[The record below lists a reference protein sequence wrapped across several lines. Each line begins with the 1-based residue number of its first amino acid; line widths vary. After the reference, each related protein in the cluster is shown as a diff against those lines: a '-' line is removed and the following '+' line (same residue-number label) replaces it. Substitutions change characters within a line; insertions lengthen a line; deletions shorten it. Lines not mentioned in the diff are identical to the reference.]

1 MSSFS
6 FPSPTITQE
15 HIEKLYSSLGVDRA
29 VVCELASDH
38 ETPKTARNGYGGAYL
53 SFFETCGLSFP
64 IPRQLLE
71 ILAGLGISL
80 TQLCPNLL
88 RHLLAI
94 LVRAREEKL
103 LFELEELHSLYLIK
117 RNQKNPGTFL
127 ASPRPGLHVIGG
139 TPYRDDQWRDQFS
152 VFKVDSSTVGDF
164 DFSLLPRRWAE
175 TIAHPRVSPVSDQ
188 LRGTVAVL
196 KRGDTDWSLF
206 TREQIRTLNSFPVGL
221 GIAPAISGPV
231 GLLEEAERSDHKE
244 PTSPEEIIARPN
256 TSHSERCSFWRSL
269 RTRAS
274 VSRKAPVDPTP
285 ICLGSDSE
293 EDMPAREHGSART
306 SRSASPRPSQPAS
319 QRPSQPAPKRSKRRR
334 VGRSDRSP
342 LYETS
347 SGPKHDGTSSQG
359 FGTPLFS
366 SLEEEDAYTK
376 VAEANAKVMEA
387 CNDLVLKM
395 AERTETSQRDAVGV
409 KNDAEIDRISLDFKR
424 ISAELEIA
432 KRENKEEVEKIN
444 SMMAEWVKVCD
455 EKSALEV
462 EVAAQRTKIARLEA
476 ERDRDIR
483 SARREMSRQY
493 AKMLKSL
500 GEKWSNKE
508 RETAAR
514 IQLQEVIANIDLLN
528 KIKEGSCDVDGELA
542 RLQDLERGC
551 EAAVESCP
559 SSSWTISELDLPQVP
574 EELDLGGPSNAGG
587 DVGP

>member
-6 FPSPTITQE
+6 FPSPTIKQE
-15 HIEKLYSSLGVDRA
+15 HIEKLYSAFGVDHA
-29 VVCELASDH
+29 V
-38 ETPKTARNGYGGAYL
+38 
-53 SFFETCGLSFP
+53 
-64 IPRQLLE
+64 LLE
-71 ILAGLGISL
+71 ILADLGISL

-94 LVRAREEKL
+94 LVRAREEML

-139 TPYRDDQWRDQFS
+139 APYRDDQWRDQFF

-164 DFSLLPRRWAE
+164 DFSLLPRHWAE

-188 LRGTVAVL
+188 LRGMVAVW
-196 KRGDTDWSLF
+196 KRGDTDWSSF
-206 TREQIRTLNSFPVGL
+206 TRERIRTSNSLPVGL

-231 GLLEEAERSDHKE
+231 GLLEEAERSNHEE
-244 PTSPEEIIARPN
+244 PTSPEEVITRPN
-256 TSHSERCSFWRSL
+256 TSRSERCSFRSSL
-269 RTRAS
+269 ITRAS
-274 VSRKAPVDPTP
+274 ASRKTPVDPTP
-285 ICLGSDSE
+285 LSLSSESE
-293 EDMPAREHGSART
+293 EDVPAREHGSD

-319 QRPSQPAPKRSKRRR
+319 KTSKRRR
-334 VGRSDRSP
+334 VGRSDHSP

-359 FGTPLFS
+359 FGVALFS
-366 SLEEEDAYTK
+366 SLEEENAYTK
-376 VAEANAKVMEA
+376 VAEANARVMEA

-395 AERTETSQRDAVGV
+395 AERTGTSQRDV
-409 KNDAEIDRISLDFKR
+409 EIDRISLDFKR
-424 ISAELEIA
+424 ISTELEIA

-462 EVAAQRTKIARLEA
+462 EVAAHQTKIARLEA
-476 ERDRDIR
+476 ERDRDVR
-483 SARREMSRQY
+483 SARLEMSRQY
-493 AKMLKSL
+493 AEILRSL
-500 GEKWSNKE
+500 EEKWSNKD
-508 RETAAR
+508 REMAAR
-514 IQLQEVIANIDLLN
+514 IQLQEVVANIDLLN
-528 KIKEGSCDVDGELA
+528 EIKEGSCDVDGELA
-542 RLQDLERGC
+542 HLQDLERDC

-574 EELDLGGPSNAGG
+574 EELDLGRPSNAGG

>member
-1 MSSFS
+1 MSSLS
-6 FPSPTITQE
+6 FPSPTITRE
-15 HIEKLYSSLGVDRA
+15 LIEKLYSSFGVDRA

-38 ETPKTARNGYGGAYL
+38 ETPETVRNGYDGAYL
-53 SFFETCGLSFP
+53 SFFESCGLSFP

-71 ILAGLGISL
+71 ILAGHGISL

-117 RNQKNPGTFL
+117 RNQKNPGTIL

-139 TPYRDDQWRDQFS
+139 TPYRDDQWRDQFF
-152 VFKVDSSTVGDF
+152 VFKVDSSSVGDF
-164 DFSLLPRRWAE
+164 DFSLLLRRWAE

-196 KRGDTDWSLF
+196 KRGDTDWSSF
-206 TREQIRTLNSFPVGL
+206 TRERIRTLNSLPVGL
-221 GIAPAISGPV
+221 SIAPPISGPV
-231 GLLEEAERSDHKE
+231 GLLEEAERSDHEE
-244 PTSPEEIIARPN
+244 PTSLEEIIVRPN
-256 TSHSERCSFWRSL
+256 TSHSERCSFRRSL

-285 ICLGSDSE
+285 ISLGSDSE
-293 EDMPAREHGSART
+293 EDMPAREHGSARAW
-306 SRSASPRPSQPAS
+306 RSVSTRPSRA
-319 QRPSQPAPKRSKRRR
+319 APKTSKRRR
-334 VGRSDRSP
+334 VRRSDRSP

-359 FGTPLFS
+359 FGRPLFS

-376 VAEANAKVMEA
+376 VAEANAKVMEV

-395 AERTETSQRDAVGV
+395 AERTETSQR
-409 KNDAEIDRISLDFKR
+409 DAEIDRISLDFKR

-444 SMMAEWVKVCD
+444 SMMGEWVKVCD

-476 ERDRDIR
+476 ERDRDVR
-483 SARREMSRQY
+483 SACREMSRHY
-493 AKMLKSL
+493 AEILKSL
-500 GEKWSNKE
+500 EEKWSNKE

-514 IQLQEVIANIDLLN
+514 IQLQEVIANISLLDE
-528 KIKEGSCDVDGELA
+528 IKEGSCDVDGELA
-542 RLQDLERGC
+542 RLQDLERDC

-559 SSSWTISELDLPQVP
+559 SSSWTISELDLPRVP

>member
-1 MSSFS
+1 MSFFS

-15 HIEKLYSSLGVDRA
+15 HIEKLYSSFGVDRA
-29 VVCELASDH
+29 VVCELASDQ
-38 ETPKTARNGYGGAYL
+38 ETPETFRNGYGGAYL
-53 SFFETCGLSFP
+53 SFFESCGLSFP

-71 ILAGLGISL
+71 ILAELGISL

-103 LFELEELHSLYLIK
+103 LFELEELHSLSLIK

-127 ASPRPGLHVIGG
+127 ASPRPGLHVISG
-139 TPYRDDQWRDQFS
+139 TPYRDDQWRDQFF
-152 VFKVDSSTVGDF
+152 VFKIDSSPVGDF
-164 DFSLLPRRWAE
+164 DFSQLPRRWAE

-196 KRGDTDWSLF
+196 KRGDTDWSSF
-206 TREQIRTLNSFPVGL
+206 TRERIRTLNSLPVGL

-231 GLLEEAERSDHKE
+231 GLLEEAERSDHDE
-244 PTSPEEIIARPN
+244 PTSPEEIITRPN

-269 RTRAS
+269 RIRAS
-274 VSRKAPVDPTP
+274 ASRKTPVDPTP
-285 ICLGSDSE
+285 LPLSPDSE
-293 EDMPAREHGSART
+293 EDMPAREHGSD
-306 SRSASPRPSQPAS
+306 SRSALPRPSRPAS
-319 QRPSQPAPKRSKRRR
+319 KTSKRRR
-334 VGRSDRSP
+334 VRRSDHSP
-342 LYETS
+342 LYESS
-347 SGPKHDGTSSQG
+347 SGPKNDGTSSQG
-359 FGTPLFS
+359 FGEALFS
-366 SLEEEDAYTK
+366 SLEEENAYTK

-395 AERTETSQRDAVGV
+395 AERTGTSKRDV
-409 KNDAEIDRISLDFKR
+409 EIDRISLDFKR

-462 EVAAQRTKIARLEA
+462 EVAAHRTKIARLEA
-476 ERDRDIR
+476 ERDRDVR

-493 AKMLKSL
+493 TGILRSL
-500 GEKWSNKE
+500 EEKWSNKD
-508 RETAAR
+508 REMSAR
-514 IQLQEVIANIDLLN
+514 IHLQEVVANIGLLN
-528 KIKEGSCDVDGELA
+528 EIKEGSCDVDGELA
-542 RLQDLERGC
+542 RLQDLERDC
-551 EAAVESCP
+551 EAAVNSCP